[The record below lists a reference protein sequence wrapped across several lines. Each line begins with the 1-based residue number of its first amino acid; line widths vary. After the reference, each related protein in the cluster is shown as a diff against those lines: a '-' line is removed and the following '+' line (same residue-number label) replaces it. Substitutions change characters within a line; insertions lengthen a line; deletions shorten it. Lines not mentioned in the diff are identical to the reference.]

1 MTARARV
8 DLFEPM
14 TAEVTA
20 QPFDALTSSLEPGVS
35 LVEASAGTGKTFSIT
50 QLVLRLLLD
59 RKSDGS
65 WRVGGI
71 GSILVVTFTNAATAE
86 LTTRVRALLR
96 EAVDVFSGV
105 VTERTRK
112 REFLFALHE
121 QHGDA
126 ALPRLRKALASL
138 DQLSIHTIHGWCRR
152 VLEENALESG
162 TPFGAQFLE
171 EDAQLMERMAQ
182 DWWRR
187 TMYEDEQL
195 AVLAVHAGW
204 THDAF
209 LKDLKT
215 WQRLPNVRLA
225 PDQALP
231 AARAALGRAM
241 KEFARAWDAGDARGF
256 FDSLAWR
263 KNAPLASETER
274 ARVVSAGTA
283 LASGDLR
290 AGLPF
295 IQACTTSAIRHDR
308 TGIKLSPRP
317 LFEAVPEQP
326 FVRGCDTVAAALAA
340 ITLALRVSCLL
351 DVHERVDAEKR
362 RRHLLGFDDML
373 RRLNSALERS
383 GPDGA
388 LSRAIRARHDAALID
403 EFQDTDPF
411 QFPIFT
417 TAFAGRP
424 LFLIGD
430 PKQAIFGF
438 RGADVFAYL
447 SAARRAERRYTLA
460 SNWRSTPRMIGAVNA
475 LFEFRRDPFVNR
487 EIAFTPATPAVERRD
502 PLAGDGRGSL
512 HWWLLPPGEGKN
524 GALEPLA
531 KGKASSRERAAL
543 VREVVRLLSEP
554 TAKGTPL
561 KPAQIAVLVRSGRE
575 GIAAQ
580 GALRAA
586 GVPCIVAGLDDI
598 LKSRE
603 LHELESVLRAVLA
616 PSDARSVR
624 SAMAT
629 DMWGKTAH
637 DIHAL
642 SLPEQEGEWQALVER
657 LVGWRELWL
666 RFGFMR
672 ATQAMLGELGVMER
686 LLAHEDG
693 ERRVTNLRH
702 AVELLHGAVAEE
714 RLSPEGL
721 LLWISATRA
730 TGAEKA
736 ERTELRLETDADA
749 VQIVTIH
756 KSKGLEF
763 DVVFCPGLWGTRRV
777 AADEP
782 VLVHEQDGT
791 TVFDHGSP
799 DRASRGKL
807 AAAEEVAEELRL
819 VYVALTRARLR
830 CYVSWGA
837 VKNARTKLNAGHTAL
852 GYLLRA
858 SQDTD
863 DLTPEQLVDRIPA
876 AFEASLAE
884 WDAPLQEL
892 VRASNGAM
900 TVEVIHDGDEGAAP
914 RWTGAAVERCIPEC
928 RTDLPG
934 AESLRAWRVASFTS
948 LTAGRQVEDARDV
961 TDAADGARV
970 WTRMHRPSD
979 FMDFPAGRLPGVA
992 LHELFERADFNAGDD
1007 DLRTLTHEV
1016 LDNAQLLDHE
1026 ERIGATTD
1034 MMRRVLGHP
1043 LPGANVTLRDVP
1055 RERTLRE
1062 WDFHLPLGEVNTSVL
1077 ADAFA
1082 RHGDDVARRYAP
1094 ALRRISAERTHG
1106 FLTGVVDLAFQQDG
1120 RWYVVDWKSNQL
1132 GREPAHYDRGELE
1145 REMFASHYV
1154 LQYHLYITA
1163 LHRFL
1168 RLRVKDYDFDMHM
1181 GGAWYAF
1188 LRGIDGSGRGW
1199 FHDRPPRAL
1208 IAALDALM
1216 ADSTTPAATVSA

>member
-1 MTARARV
+1 MTARAKP
-8 DLFEPM
+8 DLFEPL
-14 TAEVTA
+14 TTGAKA
-20 QPFDALTSSLEPGVS
+20 QPFDALSVSLEPGVS

-59 RKSDGS
+59 RKDDGT

-105 VTERTRK
+105 VTERTDK
-112 REFLFALHE
+112 RAYLFALRD

-138 DQLSIHTIHGWCRR
+138 DQLSVHTIHGWCRR

-171 EDAQLMERMAQ
+171 EDAQLIERMAQ

-195 AVLAVHAGW
+195 AALAVHDGW
-204 THDAF
+204 SHDAF
-209 LKDLKT
+209 LKDLKK
-215 WQRLPNVRLA
+215 WQRLPGVRLD
-225 PDQALP
+225 PDEALP
-231 AARAALGRAM
+231 AAREAASRAM
-241 KEFARAWDAGDARGF
+241 KEFARLWDADAARGFLESVRWLAKAPLKDPSVRQCIVAAGDALARGE
-256 FDSLAWR
+256 L
-263 KNAPLASETER
+263 
-274 ARVVSAGTA
+274 V
-283 LASGDLR
+283 

-295 IQACTTSAIRHDR
+295 VMACTTSAMRHGV
-308 TGIKLSPRP
+308 TGIMKRP
-317 LFEAVPEQP
+317 AALYDAVPEQA
-326 FVRGCDTVAAALAA
+326 FVRGCEAVAAALGAVK
-340 ITLALRVSCLL
+340 LALRVSCLV
-351 DVHERVDAEKR
+351 DVHQRVDAEKR

-373 RRLNSALERS
+373 RRLKEALERS
-383 GPDGA
+383 GPDGVLA
-388 LSRAIRARHDAALID
+388 RAIRARHDAALID

-430 PKQAIFGF
+430 PKQAIFAF
-438 RGADVFAYL
+438 RGADVHAYL
-447 SAARRAERRYTLA
+447 AAARSADRRYTLGN
-460 SNWRSTPRMIGAVNA
+460 NWRSTSRMIGAVNA
-475 LFEFRRDPFVNR
+475 LLEFRRDPFLDP
-487 EIAFTPATPAVERRD
+487 EIGFSAATPASKPAD
-502 PLAGDGRGSL
+502 SLSGDGRGSL
-512 HWWLLPPGEGKN
+512 HWWLLPPGEGRN
-524 GALEPLA
+524 GGPEFLA
-531 KGKASSRERAAL
+531 KGKASDRERAAL
-543 VREVVRLLSEP
+543 VCEVVRLLTEP
-554 TAKGTPL
+554 TSTGKPL
-561 KPAQIAVLVRSGRE
+561 EPAQIAVLVRSGRE

-580 GALRAA
+580 QALRVA

-603 LHELESVLRAVLA
+603 LHELESVLHAVLTPADARAVRA
-616 PSDARSVR
+616 
-624 SAMAT
+624 AMAT
-629 DMWGKTAH
+629 DMWGKSAH

-642 SLPEQEGEWQALVER
+642 SLPEQEGEWQALVEH

-666 RFGFMR
+666 RHGFMR
-672 ATQAMLGELGVMER
+672 ATQAMLADLGVVER

-702 AVELLHGAVAEE
+702 AVELLHGATTEE

-736 ERTELRLETDADA
+736 ERTELRLETDARA

-763 DVVFCPGLWGTRRV
+763 DVVFCPGLWGTWRT

-782 VLVHEQDGT
+782 VLVHENGSA
-791 TVFDHGSP
+791 VFDHGSP
-799 DRASRGKL
+799 NRAARGQL
-807 AAAEEVAEELRL
+807 AMAEELAEELRL

-837 VKNARTKLNAGHTAL
+837 VRNGKTTLHAGHTAL
-852 GYLLRA
+852 GWLLRA
-858 SQDTD
+858 TEGELSPAQAV
-863 DLTPEQLVDRIPA
+863 EEVPA

-884 WDAPLQEL
+884 WDAPLQAL
-892 VRASNGAM
+892 VRGSKGTM
-900 TVEVIHDGDEGAAP
+900 TVEVIGDADEGAAP
-914 RWTGAAVERCIPEC
+914 RWAGAEAGRCTPEC

-934 AESLRAWRVASFTS
+934 ADTLRPWRIASFTS

-961 TDAADGARV
+961 ADAAAGARV
-970 WTRMHRPSD
+970 WTRVRRPAD

-992 LHELFERADFNAGDD
+992 LHEIFERADFDAGDD
-1007 DLRTLTHEV
+1007 ALRALSSEV
-1016 LDNAQLLDHE
+1016 LHRWQLVDHV
-1026 ERIGATTD
+1026 ERIDAVTG
-1034 MMRRVLGHP
+1034 MMRRVLGNA
-1043 LPGANVTLRDVP
+1043 LPGTTVALRDLP
-1055 RERTLRE
+1055 RRRTLRE
-1062 WDFHLPLGEVNTSVL
+1062 WSFQLPLGEVTAELLSEI
-1077 ADAFA
+1077 FA
-1082 RHGDDVARRYAP
+1082 RNGDEVARRYAP
-1094 ALRRISAERTHG
+1094 ALRRLSAERTHG
-1106 FLTGVVDLAFQQDG
+1106 FLSGVLDLAFEHDG
-1120 RWYVVDWKSNQL
+1120 RWHVVDWKSNQL
-1132 GREPAHYDRGELE
+1132 GLDVAHYERAELE

-1154 LQYHLYITA
+1154 LQYHLYLTA
-1163 LHRFL
+1163 LHRYLKL
-1168 RLRVKDYDFDMHM
+1168 RLKDYDYDAHV

-1188 LRGIDGSGRGW
+1188 LRGVDGTGRGW
-1199 FHDRPPRAL
+1199 FNDRPPRAL
-1208 IAALDALM
+1208 ITALDALM
-1216 ADSTTPAATVSA
+1216 TDSITTRGRPAA